1 MVGVGRGLRA
11 VRAAVFA
18 ALCVVMSG
26 TTHVLLSR
34 EPLPLPVIAAV
45 AASVFAVAYALGGRE
60 RGYTAIAAVLIP
72 LELAS
77 DTLFNAGQRT
87 CYGPGGGP
95 VTGSWRSLHEAIV
108 CQGGGAGG
116 SLAGGSFTGGA
127 LGSGSLAART
137 TASAAAGLSV
147 SPWLRLAA
155 HVAVGLAAALLLR
168 SGEAWLHRSLRT
180 VFRPLL
186 RPLLV
191 ALAALAARLPERRP
205 ARPAAPRARLL
216 PALPLLLHSLV
227 RRGPPVLAA

>member
-1 MVGVGRGLRA
+1 M
-11 VRAAVFA
+11 RAAMFA

-60 RGYTAIAAVLIP
+60 RGYLAIAAALIP

-95 VTGSWRSLHEAIV
+95 VTGSWRSLHEAVV
-108 CQGGGAGG
+108 CQGGDAGV
-116 SLAGGSFTGGA
+116 SLAHGTIT
-127 LGSGSLAART
+127 GSGSLAART
-137 TASAAAGLSV
+137 TASAAGGLSV
-147 SPWLRLAA
+147 SPWLLLAA

-168 SGEAWLHRSLRT
+168 SGEA
-180 VFRPLL
+180 
-186 RPLLV
+186 
-191 ALAALAARLPERRP
+191 
-205 ARPAAPRARLL
+205 
-216 PALPLLLHSLV
+216 
-227 RRGPPVLAA
+227 

>member
-108 CQGGGAGG
+108 CQGGGAGA
-116 SLAGGSFTGGA
+116 SLTRGTIPGNTLA
-127 LGSGSLAART
+127 GSGSLAART

-147 SPWLRLAA
+147 SPWLLLAA

-186 RPLLV
+186 V

-205 ARPAAPRARLL
+205 ARPAAPQARLL

>member
-1 MVGVGRGLRA
+1 M
-11 VRAAVFA
+11 RAAVFA

-60 RGYTAIAAVLIP
+60 RGYAAIAAVLIP

-108 CQGGGAGG
+108 CQGGDAGA
-116 SLAGGSFTGGA
+116 SLARGTITGSTLTGG
-127 LGSGSLAART
+127 GSLAART

-147 SPWLRLAA
+147 SPWLLLAA

-205 ARPAAPRARLL
+205 VRPAARRARLL

>member
-1 MVGVGRGLRA
+1 M
-11 VRAAVFA
+11 RAAVFA

-60 RGYTAIAAVLIP
+60 RGYLAIAAVLIP

-77 DTLFNAGQRT
+77 DTAFNAGQRT

-116 SLAGGSFTGGA
+116 SLTGGSFTGGA

-137 TASAAAGLSV
+137 TVSAAAGLSV
-147 SPWLRLAA
+147 SPWLLLAA
-155 HVAVGLAAALLLR
+155 HVAVGLVAALLLR

-191 ALAALAARLPERRP
+191 ALAGGLPEHRP
-205 ARPAAPRARLL
+205 TRPAAPRAEPL